1 MAATEVR
8 IRSIGTALPGAP
20 IDNGRLARLF
30 GMGEVWEQWVDAFV
44 GTRTRYLSRDL
55 DTGEQYCSLAD
66 LCTTAAGRALEKAGK
81 QAGDIDLMVMGTATP
96 DQLMPAVVN
105 VVADRLGID
114 GVRTYQLQSGCSGA
128 VQALELAHDLLRA
141 GMHRTAL
148 VLGADTCAKHFD
160 TGIDIKTMPPAQ
172 LVNLLL
178 FGDAAGAAVLSTA
191 AEGEGPEAGSVAI
204 RRVFTRL
211 TGLGR
216 EPGQT
221 LEWYGLADRGEDRPA
236 AGENYKMIEES
247 VPGMSAE
254 VLDELLKELG
264 WTGGDFDFL
273 LPPQLSGRMTRRIV
287 ELLDVPGAQEVS
299 CVEETGNTGNALPFL
314 QLERALA
321 AMAPGDR
328 AVGVAIES
336 SKWIKSGF
344 ALEAV

>member
-8 IRSIGTALPGAP
+8 IRSVGTALPGAP

-44 GTRTRYLSRDL
+44 GTRTRHLSRDL
-55 DTGEQYCSLAD
+55 DTGRQYCSLAD
-66 LCTTAAGRALEKAGK
+66 LCTTAARQALDKADL
-81 QAGDIDLMVMGTATP
+81 QSSDIDLMVLGTATP

-105 VVADRLGID
+105 IVADRLGID

-128 VQALELAHDLLRA
+128 VQALELAHDLLQA
-141 GMHRTAL
+141 GTHRNAL

-160 TGIDIKTMPPAQ
+160 TDIDVKTMPPAQ

-178 FGDAAGAAVLSTA
+178 FGDAAGAAVLSA
-191 AEGEGPEAGSVAI
+191 DDGGGDHPGAVAI

-216 EPGQT
+216 EAGQT
-221 LEWYGLADRGEDRPA
+221 LEWFGLADRDDDRPA

-254 VLDELLKELG
+254 VLAELLAALD
-264 WTGGDFDFL
+264 WTGEDFDFL

-321 AMAPGDR
+321 EMAPGDR

-336 SKWIKSGF
+336 SKWIKAGF
-344 ALEAV
+344 ALDAV